1 MVILGQR
8 VCGMERTGPVS
19 VVLACSVTI
28 SVVAVSIAG
37 IAGIAEVVIVAV
49 GGVRHGI
56 SSLPLFPRLD
66 EAGIVSCAP
75 YIVDS
80 VVFVSESVLSG
91 YS

>member
-1 MVILGQR
+1 MLAQR
-8 VCGMERTGPVS
+8 VCGIETTGLVS

-28 SVVAVSIAG
+28 PVAVSTAG
-37 IAGIAEVVIVAV
+37 IAGIIEVVIVV
-49 GGVRHGI
+49 GRVRHGI
-56 SSLPLFPRLD
+56 SSLPLFPRLG